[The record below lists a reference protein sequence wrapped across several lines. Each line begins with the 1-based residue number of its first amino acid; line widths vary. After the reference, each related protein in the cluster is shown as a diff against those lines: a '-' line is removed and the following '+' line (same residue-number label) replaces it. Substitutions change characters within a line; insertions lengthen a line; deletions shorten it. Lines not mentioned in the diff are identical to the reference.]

1 MDQFSTR
8 PAMNRATIARA
19 FITTSDFLVA
29 GETSLLASHDQ
40 GRAAPAVWRPMNDSL
55 LAAVVVAEL
64 LKMPLASANAIKRV
78 GRFMWVQFR
87 PINDPDPEMIIALP
101 GPASAHFNRVAMDF
115 WRVRERGPRDP
126 RKWYAAARA
135 VMLRFISALDRMGAS
150 PEESDFV
157 LSWTAD
163 IVVHM
168 RRR

>member
-1 MDQFSTR
+1 MDQFSTK
-8 PAMNRATIARA
+8 PAMNRATIAQA

-40 GRAAPAVWRPMNDSL
+40 GRVTPAVWRPVNDSL
-55 LAAVVVAEL
+55 LAAVIVAEL

-78 GRFMWVQFR
+78 GRFIWVQFR

-101 GPASAHFNRVAMDF
+101 GPASIHFNRVAMGF
-115 WRVRERGPRDP
+115 WNVRERGPRDP
-126 RKWYAAARA
+126 HRWYEAAHT
-135 VMLRFISALDRMGAS
+135 VNLRFMPALHRMGAT

-157 LSWTAD
+157 LSWAAD
-163 IVVHM
+163 IVAYM

>member
-1 MDQFSTR
+1 MDQLSMK
-8 PAMNRATIARA
+8 PAMNRATIIQA
-19 FITTSDFLVA
+19 FATDADFLVA
-29 GETSLLASHDQ
+29 GETSLLTSHDQ
-40 GRAAPAVWRPMNDSL
+40 GRAAPAVWRPVNDSL

-64 LKMPLASANAIKRV
+64 LKMPLAHASMIKRV
-78 GRFMWVQFR
+78 GRFIWVQFR

-101 GPASAHFNRVAMDF
+101 GPASIHFNRVAMDF

-135 VMLRFISALDRMGAS
+135 VMLRFVPALHRMGAT

-157 LSWTAD
+157 LSWAAD
-163 IVVHM
+163 IVAYM

>member
-1 MDQFSTR
+1 MDQFSTK
-8 PAMNRATIARA
+8 PAMNRVTIARA

-29 GETSLLASHDQ
+29 GETSLFAEIDQ
-40 GRAAPAVWRPMNDSL
+40 DRAAPAVWRPVNDNL

-78 GRFMWVQFR
+78 GRFIWVQFR

-101 GPASAHFNRVAMDF
+101 GPGSVHFNRVAMGF
-115 WRVRERGPRDP
+115 WNVRERGPRDP

-135 VMLRFISALDRMGAS
+135 VMLRFMPALHRMGAS

-157 LSWTAD
+157 LSWAAD
-163 IVVHM
+163 IVAYM
-168 RRR
+168 RRW